1 MQLCCPISD
10 CGVPSLT
17 TVDFGLEACNFEDK
31 NSVNL
36 ASWKNKKNFTIVKTG
51 SAVVTAASGRVES
64 TLTVADLNSFVVSNK
79 SRNCLL
85 KAKARKGRT
94 AMAKLKTRGDSGL
107 GVAENV
113 QKYSPCP

>member
-1 MQLCCPISD
+1 M
-10 CGVPSLT
+10 
-17 TVDFGLEACNFEDK
+17 
-31 NSVNL
+31 
-36 ASWKNKKNFTIVKTG
+36 
-51 SAVVTAASGRVES
+51 ES

-85 KAKARKGRT
+85 KVKARKGET
-94 AMAKLKTRGDSGL
+94 AMAKLKTRGDGGL